1 MKIYSDMEDLTD
13 PLADRIQA
21 MIDGITPDHPFLSMI
36 PLLKEFVK
44 SQQEAYAQRVE
55 NAKLRLKWAVR
66 GLEKEIE
73 EEGGMLIIDKGGK
86 LETRG
91 FSNGLSERIVQ
102 EVKDRL
108 NSD

>member
-1 MKIYSDMEDLTD
+1 MEDLTD

-21 MIDGITPDHPFLSMI
+21 MIGGIAPDHPYFPII

-44 SQQEAYAQRVE
+44 SQQEAYAQRIE

-73 EEGGMLIIDKGGK
+73 EE
-86 LETRG
+86 
-91 FSNGLSERIVQ
+91 
-102 EVKDRL
+102 
-108 NSD
+108 